1 MTTDGARSLPASPSA
16 GAQAVPDKLAGRL
29 AERLAAP
36 RPILADGG
44 VTTGLQAL
52 GLPVGERPEAW
63 CVDRP
68 EAVREVHRAFAAA
81 GAEIVTTNSF
91 GANHARYGDEAEAI
105 ATASVRLAR
114 EAAPEAIVAGSIGPV
129 GSKFER
135 RFLFAGH
142 AAALAGAGVDVLWFE
157 TLADAADAEAALA
170 AARPSGLPYA
180 LTFDPSSVA
189 GGHDAAVRFV
199 ELVGRACRF
208 DPAPAAVGVNCGL
221 GPEQALKA
229 IAAIGAIERPLVVRA
244 NAGLPALKD
253 GTVAY
258 PFGVEEMAG
267 FAIAARRLGARIV
280 GGCCGVD
287 AAMIGAMA
295 ETL

>member
-1 MTTDGARSLPASPSA
+1 M
-16 GAQAVPDKLAGRL
+16 
-29 AERLAAP
+29 
-36 RPILADGG
+36 
-44 VTTGLQAL
+44 
-52 GLPVGERPEAW
+52 
-63 CVDRP
+63 
-68 EAVREVHRAFAAA
+68 REVHRAFAAA
-81 GAEIVTTNSF
+81 GAGLVTTNSF
-91 GANHARYGDEAEAI
+91 GANHSRYGDEAEAI
-105 ATASVRLAR
+105 AVASVRLAR
-114 EAAPEAIVAGSIGPV
+114 EGAPEAIIAGSIGPV

-157 TLADAADAEAALA
+157 TLADAEAALA

-189 GGHDAAVRFV
+189 CGHDAVLRFV
-199 ELVGRACRF
+199 ELVGRVCRF
-208 DPAPAAVGVNCGL
+208 DPAPAAVGVNCGR

-229 IAAIGAIERPLVVRA
+229 IAAIGAIERPLVARA
-244 NAGLPALKD
+244 NAGLPELRD